1 MTTKDTIP
9 DLLLTSVSRELL
21 LGVEDALVIGAKRAH
36 AAASGMHEGH
46 YPHVLG
52 QLRHFHMNET
62 FQRALATSDA
72 SPTPLRGNGI
82 VSGHAGM
89 FRIARF
95 NIRDGIWNNGRRSQ
109 TRRQMA
115 KANRAIE
122 PLVQPDLFCDYQ
134 RPSEAL
140 VFFVAC
146 FSGSRA
152 SSESPTSIQVAVP
165 DQNMLGWLFRE
176 SLENFIK
183 RYDQSGTQSDH
194 ARPKLKAK
202 VQIIG
207 K

>member
-9 DLLLTSVSRELL
+9 DLLLASVSRELL
-21 LGVEDALVIGAKRAH
+21 LGVEDALLIGAKRAH

-52 QLRHFHMNET
+52 QLRHFHMNEA
-62 FQRALATSDA
+62 FQRALAASDA
-72 SPTPLRGNGI
+72 SPTPIKGNGI
-82 VSGHAGM
+82 VSGQAGM

-95 NIRDGIWNNGRRSQ
+95 NIREGIWNNGRRSQ

-115 KANRAIE
+115 KANQAIE
-122 PLVQPDLFCDYQ
+122 PLVQPDLFSDYR

-146 FSGSRA
+146 FSGSSA
-152 SSESPTSIQVAVP
+152 NSESPISIQVAVP
-165 DQNMLGWLFRE
+165 DQHMLGWLFRE
-176 SLENFIK
+176 PLKNFIK
-183 RYDQSGTQSDH
+183 RYEQTGTQSDH
-194 ARPKLKAK
+194 ARPKLKANVK
-202 VQIIG
+202 AIG